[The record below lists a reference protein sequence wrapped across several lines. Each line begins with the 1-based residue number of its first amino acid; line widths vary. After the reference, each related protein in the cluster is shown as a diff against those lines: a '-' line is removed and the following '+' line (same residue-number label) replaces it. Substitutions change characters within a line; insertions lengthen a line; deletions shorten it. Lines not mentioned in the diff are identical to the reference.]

1 MLLIYTF
8 TLFISGLRFILALA
22 QNWHKAIHATAEGAA
37 VEVSSGN
44 TKAGGATSFQRSL
57 WACDKPRGGGSQD
70 MLLKSILLELK
81 HSFSSLID
89 CSDWKGYSLFA
100 KAWVAKENLS
110 IILFFPPTQH
120 DSSMDHNQIPYTFT
134 PHWRFFWTFKQY
146 ELRSR
151 HMENKH
157 TDIREWTPGHP
168 QRFQCTQNLMPEPK
182 QIIAEINLTRSS
194 VNLRQ
199 VRLKASCSFRS
210 ARQLWI

>member
-110 IILFFPPTQH
+110 IILFFPP
-120 DSSMDHNQIPYTFT
+120 YTT
-134 PHWRFFWTFKQY
+134 WFFHGSQSNPVYIYT
-146 ELRSR
+146 
-151 HMENKH
+151 
-157 TDIREWTPGHP
+157 T
-168 QRFQCTQNLMPEPK
+168 
-182 QIIAEINLTRSS
+182 
-194 VNLRQ
+194 
-199 VRLKASCSFRS
+199 LKALLDLQAVWTEEQAYGKQAHWYQRMNPWTSSEISVHTEPHAWAQANHCWNQSDEIFSQS
-210 ARQLWI
+210 ATSTPEGLLQL